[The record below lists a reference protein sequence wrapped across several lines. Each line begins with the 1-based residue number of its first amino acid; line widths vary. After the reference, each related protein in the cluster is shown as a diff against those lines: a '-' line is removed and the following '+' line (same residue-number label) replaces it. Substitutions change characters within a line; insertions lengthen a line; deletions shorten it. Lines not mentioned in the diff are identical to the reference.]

1 MTKAENQND
10 FSKGSVVGNIL
21 SLALPMTLAQ
31 LINILYNVVDR
42 MYIGRLPE
50 NATLSLTGLGL
61 CMPVISAVI
70 AFANLF
76 GMGGAPL
83 CSIARGKGDDRE
95 AERIMGNAFAM
106 LLATGLLLT
115 VVGLLFKKTC
125 CTPSAQAMPLIL
137 MRTAI

>member
-1 MTKAENQND
+1 MANSENQND
-10 FSKGSVVGNIL
+10 FSKGSVIGNIL

-61 CMPVISAVI
+61 CMPIISAVI

-83 CSIARGKGDDRE
+83 CSIARGKGDLKE
-95 AERIMGNAFAM
+95 AERIMGNAFSM
-106 LLATGLLLT
+106 LLVTGVILT
-115 VVGLLFKKTC
+115 VIGHV
-125 CTPSAQAMPLIL
+125 A
-137 MRTAI
+137 